1 MKDYKNLTIFFVSYF
16 SKIKIEKIIKKI
28 NSNIKVLVIDNANE
42 SGLKNYFEK
51 KFKNI
56 KVLTSKNNSG
66 QSGGINLGLK
76 NIKTKYA
83 IYMDSDIKF
92 NKNII
97 NYFIQTAKLVNDFLI
112 LAPQHEKNFYK
123 RNFISREKSKFKN
136 LTLMKLIHGHFMYFN
151 MKNVKKV
158 GMFDTKFFLYFEET
172 DFCLRAYRKKMKIY
186 AINNAKVEHEGG
198 WSVDLKNKLEIETN
212 KHWHY
217 MWSKFYY
224 FKKNYSTFLAYKKTL
239 PDLATSIIKIVI
251 FLFFD
256 KRKTLIYCN
265 KVLGLLNSY
274 FGKRSY
280 KRLKI

>member
-1 MKDYKNLTIFFVSYF
+1 MNIYKDLTIFFVSYY
-16 SKIKIEKIIKKI
+16 SKKKIEKIIKKI
-28 NSNIKVLVIDNANE
+28 DSSIKVLIIDNAREN
-42 SGLKNYFEK
+42 GLKKFFEK
-51 KFKNI
+51 KFRNI
-56 KVLTSKNNSG
+56 KVITSKNNSG

-92 NKNII
+92 NKNTI
-97 NYFIQTAKLVNDFLI
+97 NYFIRTAKLVNDFVI

-123 RNFISREKSKFKN
+123 KNFISKEKSKFKN
-136 LTLMKLIHGHFMYFN
+136 LTLMKLIHGHFMYLN

-186 AINNAKVEHEGG
+186 VINDAKVEHEGG
-198 WSVDLKNKLEIETN
+198 WSVDLINKLDIEVN

-217 MWSKFYY
+217 MWSKFYF
-224 FKKNYSTFLAYKKTL
+224 FKKNYSSFIAYKKTL
-239 PDLATSIIKIVI
+239 PDLITSVVKILI

-256 KRKTLIYCN
+256 KRKTLIYYN

-274 FGKRSY
+274 FGKKSY